1 MFSIDI
7 DPWITSSSGHCI
19 AQATSGSGPML
30 TGVVGDL
37 CGPGMVDLT
46 SHNGDLYLEYITGD
60 SWVVNFWGWIG
71 VFEAALLARSDYNC

>member
-1 MFSIDI
+1 MYIYTGSVVFSIDI

-46 SHNGDLYLEYITGD
+46 SHNGIDVESMDGIM
-60 SWVVNFWGWIG
+60 
-71 VFEAALLARSDYNC
+71 NCL